1 MIRPR
6 TALLSTLAVA
16 TLTTLSACS
25 GDLSTTNAE
34 NDTSTIVASTSVW
47 GDLASGV
54 TEGTGVEVTSIIT
67 GNVTDPHHFS
77 PSAADMARAH
87 GASFVVAGGGGYDAW
102 LYEGLDDSQV
112 IHALPLTAHTH
123 DHGANEQ
130 SGHSEHS
137 ENSGH
142 STNETP
148 ITNEH
153 IWFDLDSLSEVAQK
167 IADRVPGADATATT
181 EELARLKERL
191 AALPQA
197 RVAQTEPIADYLIED
212 SPLEEVTPRGYR
224 HATLAE
230 SEPAA
235 ADLAEFLEL
244 INSGEIDALV
254 YNPQT
259 ATDMTKRIRQAAK
272 DKGIAI
278 VEVYETPAEGQ
289 DTINFL
295 TQAINNFE
303 LI

>member
-6 TALLSTLAVA
+6 TALLATLAVT

-25 GDLSTTNAE
+25 STPSGNSPTNTAH
-34 NDTSTIVASTSVW
+34 TTIVASTSVW
-47 GDLASGV
+47 GDLASSV
-54 TEGTGVEVTSIIT
+54 TEGTGTEVTSIIT
-67 GNVTDPHHFS
+67 GNITDPHHFS

-87 GASFVVAGGGGYDAW
+87 NASFVVAGGGGYDAW

-112 IHALPLTAHTH
+112 VHALPLTAHSH
-123 DHGANEQ
+123 DHGT
-130 SGHSEHS
+130 SEHG
-137 ENSGH
+137 EQTTGNNSNASGD
-142 STNETP
+142 N

-153 IWFDLDSLSEVAQK
+153 IWFDLDSLSEVAQAV
-167 IADRVPGADATATT
+167 ADRVPGADATATK
-181 EELARLKERL
+181 EELADLKQRL
-191 AALPQA
+191 AALPKA
-197 RVAQTEPIADYLIED
+197 KVAQTEPIADYLIED

-244 INSGEIDALV
+244 INSGGIDALV

-259 ATDMTKRIRQAAK
+259 ATDLTKRLRQAAE
-272 DKGIAI
+272 DKGITI
-278 VEVYETPAEGQ
+278 VEVSETPAEDQ
-289 DTINFL
+289 DTITFL